1 MRFAPLV
8 RRSAL
13 DSRLS
18 TLGSGLWA
26 FAERYLVCLT
36 RVMSRDHRKRVV
48 FQLADQLVTDV
59 YKVSNAFPPSERF
72 GLQTQLRRA
81 AVSAVC
87 NIVEGCARRKTKEY
101 LNFLNIASGSAA
113 EAAYLSQLS
122 VRLGFLAPI
131 ETNGIAT
138 SYGELVGKLNALI
151 NSLAGEP

>member
-1 MRFAPLV
+1 M
-8 RRSAL
+8 
-13 DSRLS
+13 
-18 TLGSGLWA
+18 
-26 FAERYLVCLT
+26 
-36 RVMSRDHRKRVV
+36 VMSRDHRKLHV
-48 FQLADQLVTDV
+48 FILADSLVPDV

-81 AVSAVC
+81 AVSAAC

-131 ETNGIAT
+131 ESKRIAS
-138 SYGELVGKLNALI
+138 SYGELVAKLIALI
-151 NSLAGEP
+151 NSLDGEP